1 MGPGTSP
8 NAPGVAQQPASW
20 NGCGVG
26 SVAAALIAVSVVAAG
41 IDPLRPIGCPCL
53 SPAAVVVTVVVG
65 RAKEAKAME
74 AVTES
79 TVEREPGRPRRESAM
94 PKGSAGEMAASKA
107 AEVPAATHAATVHA
121 ASASAAVAT
130 TATTASRERGRRN
143 SNRRSE
149 RGRDHATKELVI
161 HLISP

>member
-1 MGPGTSP
+1 
-8 NAPGVAQQPASW
+8 
-20 NGCGVG
+20 
-26 SVAAALIAVSVVAAG
+26 
-41 IDPLRPIGCPCL
+41 
-53 SPAAVVVTVVVG
+53 
-65 RAKEAKAME
+65 ME

-79 TVEREPGRPRRESAM
+79 IVEREPGRPRRESAM

-121 ASASAAVAT
+121 ASASDAVAT
-130 TATTASRERGRRN
+130 TAAAATTASRERGRRN

-161 HLISP
+161 HLISPWLKCSDGCRRVKPSGDRIDPTISTDKGDRF